1 MDDSMTLIIT
11 SYVISCICL
20 IIVIINAFRISK
32 LNRKLIDTLNELIKL
47 AKECDKIAHIVGDH
61 QDTFENLC
69 DRIAD
74 HDWALDCIYELFNL
88 QKDIN
93 FRVRNSIELAQ
104 WQRTHCKWGE
114 DRMAS
119 IIHATFRTEPD
130 QAPVRRWRKPRTS
143 EKEMAQKSIKVSKK
157 STKNCVK

>member
-1 MDDSMTLIIT
+1 MDLLT
-11 SYVISCICL
+11 VIVASFAMWFVAL
-20 IIVIINAFRISK
+20 VLVIIDSIRISNTQDA
-32 LNRKLIDTLNELIKL
+32 LRKGLESFLTL
-47 AKECDKIAHIVGDH
+47 AKDCEKMAEILEDH
-61 QDTFENLC
+61 KEAIQDHC
-69 DRIAD
+69 
-74 HDWALDCIYELFNL
+74 WALDVIYELFNL

-104 WQRTHCKWGE
+104 WQRSNSKWGE

-130 QAPVRRWRKPRTS
+130 QAPTRPIRIKKS
-143 EKEMAQKSIKVSKK
+143 EKDKAEKSVKHCRK

>member
-32 LNRKLIDTLNELIKL
+32 LNRRLIDTLNQLLKL
-47 AKECDKIAHIVGDH
+47 AKDCERMACLLEEHKYAIEDH
-61 QDTFENLC
+61 N
-69 DRIAD
+69 
-74 HDWALDCIYELFNL
+74 WALDVIYDLFNL

-130 QAPVRRWRKPRTS
+130 QAPVRRWRKPKCSPNEQDTAKRST
-143 EKEMAQKSIKVSKK
+143 KANKK

>member
-1 MDDSMTLIIT
+1 MTLIIT

-20 IIVIINAFRISK
+20 IVVIINAFRISK
-32 LNRKLIDTLNELIKL
+32 LNNRLIETLQLNLKL
-47 AKECDKIAHIVGDH
+47 ANECERMAKVIKDH
-61 QDTFENLC
+61 THMID
-69 DRIAD
+69 D
-74 HDWALDCIYELFNL
+74 HSWALDCIYELFNL

-93 FRVRNSIELAQ
+93 FRVRNSIELSQ

-114 DRMAS
+114 DRLAS

-143 EKEMAQKSIKVSKK
+143 EKEIAQKSIKANKK